1 MKIKLPSPPDSVNSS
16 AARARSG
23 ILLMTSVVL
32 ALGGCKKEAAAPP
45 PPPTV
50 EVAKITPTNTPSS
63 IEFIGQLD
71 SPQNVEVRA
80 RVEGFVDKMLF
91 VEGTEIKEGAKLFQ
105 LDDKPFKERLAAAE
119 GALAET
125 KASLGKSQKDVA
137 RLTPLAEKRAV
148 PQQDLDN
155 AVAAQDVSAAAV
167 LTAQA
172 RLDSAKIDLGYCDI
186 RSPISGLIGAKQVSI
201 GDFVGKGQ
209 PTLLVTISTL
219 DPIWFYCNVS
229 EVDFLRAQRESNR
242 TGKKI
247 EDLPVELVLA
257 DGSTLPEKG
266 RFVFLDRAVD
276 AKTGTLRAR
285 VQFPNSRKQLR
296 PGMFARI
303 QVDLGTVTNTLEVPQ
318 QAVTELQGKS
328 FIWTVDAENKV
339 SQKPVELGD
348 EVGENVVVKK
358 GLNAGDRIVVEGM
371 QKIRDGATIQP
382 VTASELAAA
391 NQNLEPTGRTNSQK
405 E

>member
-1 MKIKLPSPPDSVNSS
+1 MKIQLQALSESVNKN
-16 AARARSG
+16 ANACM
-23 ILLMTSVVL
+23 LLLSTT
-32 ALGGCKKEAAAPP
+32 ALLIGGCKKEAAAPP

-50 EVAKITPTNTPSS
+50 EVTKIMPTNTPSS

-71 SPQNVEVRA
+71 SPQNVDVRA
-80 RVEGFVDKMLF
+80 RVEGFIDKMLF
-91 VEGTEIKEGAKLFQ
+91 VEGTDIKEGAPPFL

-119 GALAET
+119 GSLAEA
-125 KASLGKSQKDVA
+125 KAALGKSQKDVA
-137 RLTPLAEKRAV
+137 RLTPLAEKHAV

-155 AVAAQDVSAAAV
+155 ALAAQDVSQAAV

-172 RLDSAKIDLGYCDI
+172 RVDSAKIDLGYCDI
-186 RSPISGLIGAKQVSI
+186 RSPVNGLIGGKQVSI
-201 GDFVGKGQ
+201 GDLVGKGQ

-229 EVDFLRAQRESNR
+229 EVDFLRAQQESNR

-247 EDLPVELVLA
+247 EDLPVELLLA

-285 VQFPNSRKQLR
+285 VQFPNTRKLLR

-303 QVDLGTVTNTLEVPQ
+303 RVDLGIHTNTLQVPQ

-328 FIWTVDAENKV
+328 FVWTVDDQNKV
-339 SQKPVELGD
+339 SQRPI
-348 EVGENVVVKK
+348 EVGEETGENVVVKS
-358 GLNAGDRIVVEGM
+358 GLNAGERIVVEGL
-371 QKIRDGATIQP
+371 QKIRDGSVVQP
-382 VTASELAAA
+382 VTASQVASAT
-391 NQNLEPTGRTNSQK
+391 QNLEPTGRTNSPK
-405 E
+405 EH

>member
-1 MKIKLPSPPDSVNSS
+1 
-16 AARARSG
+16 
-23 ILLMTSVVL
+23 
-32 ALGGCKKEAAAPP
+32 
-45 PPPTV
+45 
-50 EVAKITPTNTPSS
+50 
-63 IEFIGQLD
+63 
-71 SPQNVEVRA
+71 
-80 RVEGFVDKMLF
+80 
-91 VEGTEIKEGAKLFQ
+91 LFQ

-119 GALAET
+119 GALAEA
-125 KASLGKSQKDVA
+125 KAALGKSQKDVA
-137 RLTPLAEKRAV
+137 RLTPLAEKHAV

-155 AVAAQDVSAAAV
+155 ALAAQDVSAAAV

-186 RSPISGLIGAKQVSI
+186 RAPVGGLIGAKQVSI
-201 GDFVGKGQ
+201 GDLVGKGQ

-229 EVDFLRAQRESNR
+229 EVDFLKAQRESNR
-242 TGKKI
+242 TSKKI
-247 EDLPVELVLA
+247 EDLPVELLLA

-285 VQFPNSRKQLR
+285 VQFPNTRKQLR

-303 QVDLGTVTNTLEVPQ
+303 QVDLGVHTNSLEVPQ

-328 FIWTVDAENKV
+328 FVWTVDSQNKV
-339 SQKPVELGD
+339 SQRSIELGE
-348 EVGENVVVKK
+348 EVGENVVVKN
-358 GLNAGDRIVVEGM
+358 GLNAGETIVVEGL
-371 QKIRDGATIQP
+371 QKIRDGATVQP
-382 VTASELAAA
+382 VVVSTSTATTQDL
-391 NQNLEPTGRTNSQK
+391 QPTGRTNAPK